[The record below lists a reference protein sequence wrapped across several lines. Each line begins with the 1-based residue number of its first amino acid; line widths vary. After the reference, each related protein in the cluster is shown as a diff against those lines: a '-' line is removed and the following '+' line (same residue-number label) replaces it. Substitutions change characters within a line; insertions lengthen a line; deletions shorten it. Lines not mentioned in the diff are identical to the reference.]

1 MSATGETIRTAEFED
16 AETIFR
22 LIKAHPEELVPRALS
37 DIVQNID
44 RFIVCECDAKVT
56 GCVSWQILPEIGV
69 STRHDVEIVSLSVD
83 ESCHAR
89 GLGRRL
95 VEAAIERIKP
105 LRPSEILVLTFTPGF
120 FAKLGFEETPKS
132 DLVHKIYMGCIN
144 CTKYDSPYTC
154 PEVAMKFVPGKPG
167 ATEQRFN

>member
-1 MSATGETIRTAEFED
+1 MNAAGETIRSAEFED
-16 AETIFR
+16 AEAIFR
-22 LIKAHPEELVPRALS
+22 LIKAHPEELVPRPLS

-44 RFIVCECDAKVT
+44 RFVVCERDGQVV

-69 STRHDVEIVSLSVD
+69 SQQHDVEIVSLSID
-83 ESCHAR
+83 ASCQGR
-89 GLGRRL
+89 GVGRRL
-95 VEAAIERIKP
+95 VEQAIERIKP

-120 FAKLGFEETPKS
+120 FGKLGFRPTPKE

-154 PEVAMKFVPGKPG
+154 PEVAMKLVPASPG
-167 ATEQRFN
+167 LVGQFL